1 MIPLGQLEKMR
12 IMAYT
17 DSSCST
23 PVGEPYTCRV
33 NPSSYNYKY
42 QLELAEDENAGASGS
57 PLKYF
62 RQTPNSWDF
71 EILIDG
77 TGAIKDASALD
88 ISLLGNTETVNVVEE
103 VAKLKSLVL
112 DYHGEMHRNPYLVI
126 TWGEEVFRGT
136 LESLNLQYKLFKPD
150 GTPLRVLAS
159 LSMKEWVN
167 PEHRVLLEDASSPD
181 ITHERVFGGGDRLDL
196 MAHKIYDTPDYYLDV
211 ARANGLAGFRQIKAG
226 TTLQFPPL
234 K

>member
-136 LESLNLQYKLFKPD
+136 LESLNLQYK
-150 GTPLRVLAS
+150 
-159 LSMKEWVN
+159 
-167 PEHRVLLEDASSPD
+167 
-181 ITHERVFGGGDRLDL
+181 
-196 MAHKIYDTPDYYLDV
+196 
-211 ARANGLAGFRQIKAG
+211 
-226 TTLQFPPL
+226 
-234 K
+234 